1 MLPTDFFDIY
11 LFQLRE
17 PQILKRSM
25 WVQYARSK
33 MLNFLGGGVSFYI
46 LNFSVQYGPFKS
58 IPIGQLGKGYI
69 SITELENILAL
80 FAFCLF
86 HQKPTAKQG

>member
-1 MLPTDFFDIY
+1 MQNTRILRQKSMSDLKKMLPTDFFDIY

-33 MLNFLGGGVSFYI
+33 MLNFLGGGVNPYQWYVNSSMFI
-46 LNFSVQYGPFKS
+46 
-58 IPIGQLGKGYI
+58 
-69 SITELENILAL
+69 
-80 FAFCLF
+80 
-86 HQKPTAKQG
+86 

>member
-1 MLPTDFFDIY
+1 MSDLKKMLPTDFFDIY

-33 MLNFLGGGVSFYI
+33 MLNFLGGGVTWSHVFVGEKASF
-46 LNFSVQYGPFKS
+46 L
-58 IPIGQLGKGYI
+58 I
-69 SITELENILAL
+69 SIL
-80 FAFCLF
+80 FKVFLR
-86 HQKPTAKQG
+86 GMGGGNLI